1 MAPLFVAETFTGY
14 EVSMMRARQ
23 EHPNNNTVREF
34 HDAGNNQD
42 SRTRVESDPDARQC
56 SHKLKRWNMT
66 RSMFMINAVLIL
78 TMTAIAMPAI
88 AQNLVVNPNF
98 DVDTAGW
105 DGPGVFDPHDVDSS
119 PTSGS
124 STYINTSAGTAGFVF
139 ARQCIALDPADIGFD
154 VSAWTYVASGQPAAG
169 YSRVDLVWYTDTQ
182 CSAFLTSHSL
192 PRSSVFDAWE
202 RSVGRVFVP
211 HTTQSVRISAVNQK
225 TETGEFQVS
234 VDAVTLEPNQ
244 TMIFGDSFETGS
256 VDAWSAVSQ
265 GPS

>member
-1 MAPLFVAETFTGY
+1 
-14 EVSMMRARQ
+14 
-23 EHPNNNTVREF
+23 
-34 HDAGNNQD
+34 
-42 SRTRVESDPDARQC
+42 
-56 SHKLKRWNMT
+56 MT

-169 YSRVDLVWYTDTQ
+169 YARVSLVWYTDTQ
-182 CSAFLTSHSL
+182 CSAFLTAHAL
-192 PRSSVFDAWE
+192 PQSGDFDVWE
-202 RSVGRVFVP
+202 RSVGQVFVP
-211 HTTQSVRISAVNQK
+211 HTAQSVRIMVVNQK
-225 TETGEFQVS
+225 FGAGDFQVFF
-234 VDAVTLEPNQ
+234 DAVTLEPNQ
-244 TMIFGDSFETGS
+244 TMIFNDSFETGS
-256 VDAWSAVSQ
+256 LDAWSAASQ